1 MPAILKQLLICVIIA
16 LMIFTPFGASALA
29 QTEEDISKT
38 TAGNTFI
45 DAVIYRPVGL
55 VAIPVGAVLF
65 VLTIPFSAIG
75 GNVGESFYN
84 LVATPAK
91 YTFVRPLGDI

>member
-29 QTEEDISKT
+29 QAEKNISKP